1 MLYTRSNHIVTNALA
16 TALLS
21 TTAFAQIEYTG
32 MEFTNPSPAFL
43 ITDFYG
49 NDIELENGLLA
60 VASSNDDTVAQ
71 ASGAVYIYDAETGAY
86 LRSLSGS
93 NVSGNDTFGR
103 SIDMH
108 DNLMVVGA
116 SQDTFGA
123 TFRAG
128 SAYFINP
135 STGAQLGYIGASDA
149 ASFDVFGA
157 SVALNSV
164 ITLVG
169 APNTFNTD
177 SSRGAVYAFLNS
189 TRKEILKFTAA
200 PIRGDIRFGWS
211 LAIND
216 QVFVVGAPGNSD
228 PETSFPGEAYVFDI
242 NTGIPFQLLTADT
255 PDPASQFGWEV
266 AIDGNTVVIG
276 APTDDAA
283 GTGAGAVYVFN
294 ALTGDQLTRI
304 TSPNPAPEEQ
314 FGYSVDIKDNI
325 IAIGANQ
332 SNSTALGSGAVYVYD
347 TTTFELIAE
356 VSPDSLA
363 EGSAFGSSV
372 AIDGESLAVGAQT
385 RITISPTNR
394 GSAYLL
400 HQRCL
405 ADLNEDGSADF
416 LDISQF
422 INTRYDW
429 NDDGFFDFLDISG
442 FVQSY
447 TTGCPEL

>member
-1 MLYTRSNHIVTNALA
+1 MLSTRFNHIVPNALA

-21 TTAFAQIEYTG
+21 STALAQIEYTG
-32 MEFTNPSPAFL
+32 LEFTSPSPSFFL
-43 ITDFYG
+43 ANRFG
-49 NDIELENGLLA
+49 NDIKIENGLLA
-60 VASSNDDTVAQ
+60 IAARLDDTTANN
-71 ASGAVYIYDAETGAY
+71 SGAVYIYDANTGAY
-86 LRSLSGS
+86 LRSITGS
-93 NVSGNDTFGR
+93 NVSGADEFGGA
-103 SIDMH
+103 IDVH
-108 DNLMVVGA
+108 DDLMVVTA
-116 SQDTFGA
+116 PNDTFGA
-123 TFRAG
+123 TTRAG
-128 SAYFINP
+128 SAYFFNP

-169 APNTFNTD
+169 APITFNTD

-189 TRKEILKFTAA
+189 TRKEIIKFTAA

-211 LAIND
+211 LAINE

-242 NTGIPFQLLTADT
+242 NTGIAFELLTADT
-255 PDPASQFGWEV
+255 PDPASQFGWDI
-266 AIDGNTVVIG
+266 AIDGNTVIVG

-283 GTGAGAVYVFN
+283 GNDAGAVYVFN

-304 TSPNPAPEEQ
+304 TSPNPATEEQ
-314 FGYSVDIKDNI
+314 FGYSVDIKDNL

-332 SNSTALGSGAVYVYD
+332 SNYTTLGSGAVYVYD
-347 TTTFELIAE
+347 ATTFELIAE

-385 RITISPTNR
+385 RITISPTNM

-400 HQRCL
+400 EQRCL
-405 ADLNEDGSADF
+405 ADLNDDGSADF

-422 INTRYDW
+422 INTSYDW

-442 FVQSY
+442 FIQSY
-447 TTGCPEL
+447 NIGCP